1 MAKHSA
7 LRHAQEPSHKPA
19 ARAPAGA
26 VAAGGPAANP
36 WLLHAVVFVC
46 GAVLMALEI
55 VGSRILAPYFGNSI
69 FVWGSLISVV
79 LAALSLGY
87 WLGGI
92 VADRWPR
99 LSVMGVLIAVPG
111 VMIAL
116 LPFAYPPLNRAI
128 TGSDLGARLSPLVSC
143 LVLFLAPSVFLGTI
157 SPFAV
162 RLQARA
168 VTTVGTTAGALYAV
182 STAGSIAGT
191 LVTAFYLITVLGV
204 GNIVHALGLTLLVLA
219 GLVFLGNRRV
229 VPAAAALVG
238 AGLLLSAALWTARK
252 GAVEPGLVLDR
263 DSFYNHIHVV
273 DTDGTRYMDFDN
285 LRQSA
290 MLLGDPWELRLR
302 YTRFLALALAFQPDP
317 KRALI
322 LGLGGGSFP
331 KRLYRDFPQL
341 AVDAVDIDPEVIAIA
356 KRYFQ
361 VPEDSRLRLHAR
373 DGRRFVRETDAR
385 YDLVFLDAYN
395 SDTIPFH
402 LTTREFY
409 REVEA
414 RLAPGGFVVS
424 NIIGSL
430 RGPQSGFFRAMYRTL
445 AETFP
450 TVHVIPTYDVS
461 RAIPLGEINIIL
473 IAARD
478 RERLSRAELM
488 TRVGRVGG
496 KLVAAS
502 DLVEYA
508 SYLLEV
514 PITISDVPILTDDFA
529 PVELLRAS

>member
-1 MAKHSA
+1 
-7 LRHAQEPSHKPA
+7 
-19 ARAPAGA
+19 
-26 VAAGGPAANP
+26 
-36 WLLHAVVFVC
+36 
-46 GAVLMALEI
+46 
-55 VGSRILAPYFGNSI
+55 
-69 FVWGSLISVV
+69 VWGSLISVV

-99 LSVMGVLIAVPG
+99 LSVLGVLIAIPG
-111 VMIAL
+111 IMIAL
-116 LPFAYPPLNRAI
+116 LPFVYPPLNRAI
-128 TGSDLGARLSPLVSC
+128 AGSDLGTRLSPLVSS
-143 LVLFLAPSVFLGTI
+143 LVLFLVPSVFLGTV

-168 VTTVGTTAGALYAV
+168 VTSVGTTAGGLYAV

-204 GNIVHALGLTLLVLA
+204 GNIVHALGLTLLLA
-219 GLVFLGNRRV
+219 AVAVFLGERRV
-229 VPAAAALVG
+229 VRAALALG
-238 AGLLLSAALWTARK
+238 CAGLLFLAMAWAARAR
-252 GAVEPGLVLDR
+252 AVEQGLILDIE
-263 DSFYNHIHVV
+263 SFYNHIHLV
-273 DTDGTRYMDFDN
+273 DDGGTRYMDFDN

-290 MLLGDPWELRLR
+290 MLLEDPWELRLR
-302 YTRFLALALAFQPDP
+302 YTRFLALALAFQPEP

-341 AVDAVDIDPEVIAIA
+341 VVDAVDIDPEVLAIA
-356 KRYFQ
+356 RRYFQ
-361 VPEDSRLRLHAR
+361 VPEDSRLRLHNR
-373 DGRRFVRETDAR
+373 DGRRFVRETDAT
-385 YDLVFLDAYN
+385 YDLIFLDAYN

-409 REVEA
+409 RELTA
-414 RLAPGGFVVS
+414 RLAPGGIVVS

-430 RGPQSGFFRAMYRTL
+430 RGPQSAFFRAMYRTL

-450 TVHVIPTYDVS
+450 TVHVIPTYEVS
-461 RAIPLGEINIIL
+461 GGLALGEINIIL
-473 IAARD
+473 VATQD
-478 RERLSRAELM
+478 RTRLTRAELM
-488 TRVGRVGG
+488 ARAGRVGG
-496 KLVAAS
+496 RLVPAS

-514 PITISDVPILTDDFA
+514 PITVSDVPILTDDYA

>member
-1 MAKHSA
+1 MPK
-7 LRHAQEPSHKPA
+7 RFSHHPPQVSSDKA
-19 ARAPAGA
+19 GKRADRAHPG
-26 VAAGGPAANP
+26 
-36 WLLHAVVFVC
+36 LLHAVVFIC
-46 GAVLMALEI
+46 GAVLMGLEI

-99 LSVMGVLIAVPG
+99 LSVLGVLIAVPG
-111 VMIAL
+111 VLIAL
-116 LPFAYPPLNRAI
+116 LPFAYPVLNRAI
-128 TGSDLGARLSPLVSC
+128 ATSDLGTRLSPLLSC
-143 LVLFLAPSVFLGTI
+143 GVLFLVPSVFLGTI

-168 VTTVGTTAGALYAV
+168 VASVGTTTGRLYAV

-191 LVTAFYLITVLGV
+191 LLTAFYLITILGV
-204 GNIVHALGLTLLVLA
+204 GNIVHGLGLTLLLTAAGVFLGDRRVGRAAVAVLGIGLVVFAVVWGERTRAAEA
-219 GLVFLGNRRV
+219 GLVL
-229 VPAAAALVG
+229 
-238 AGLLLSAALWTARK
+238 
-252 GAVEPGLVLDR
+252 ER
-263 DSFYNHIHVV
+263 DSFYNHIRVAE
-273 DTDGTRYMDFDN
+273 DSRTRYMDFDN

-290 MLLGDPWELRLR
+290 MLLDDPWDLRLR
-302 YTRFLALALAFQPDP
+302 YTRFLSLALAFQPEP

-331 KRLYRDFPQL
+331 KRLYRDFPQ
-341 AVDAVDIDPEVIAIA
+341 VVVEAVDIDPEVLAIA

-373 DGRRFVRETDAR
+373 DARQFVQQTDAR

-414 RLAPGGFVVS
+414 RLTPGGIVVS
-424 NIIGSL
+424 NIIGHL
-430 RGPQSGFFRAMYRTL
+430 RGPESAFFRAMYRTL
-445 AETFP
+445 VEVFP
-450 TVHVIPTYDVS
+450 IVHVIPTYDVS
-461 RAIPLGEINIIL
+461 RGVPIGEINIIL
-473 IAARD
+473 FATRD
-478 RERLSRAELM
+478 GTRLTRAELM
-488 TRVGRVGG
+488 KRVGRVEGRM
-496 KLVAAS
+496 VPAS
-502 DLVEYA
+502 DLSEYA
-508 SYLLEV
+508 SYLMDL
-514 PITISDVPILTDDFA
+514 PIPVSDVPTLTDDFA
-529 PVELLRAS
+529 PVEFLRAS